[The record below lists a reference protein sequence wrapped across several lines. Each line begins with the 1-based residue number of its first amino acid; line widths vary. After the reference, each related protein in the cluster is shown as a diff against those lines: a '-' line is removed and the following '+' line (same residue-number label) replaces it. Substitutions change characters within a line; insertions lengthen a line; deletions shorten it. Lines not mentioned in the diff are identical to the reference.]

1 MDVVKT
7 VKLKKK
13 LEQFNVWCALTD
25 VI

>member
-7 VKLKKK
+7 VKFFKKM
-13 LEQFNVWCALTD
+13 EQFDVWCTLTD